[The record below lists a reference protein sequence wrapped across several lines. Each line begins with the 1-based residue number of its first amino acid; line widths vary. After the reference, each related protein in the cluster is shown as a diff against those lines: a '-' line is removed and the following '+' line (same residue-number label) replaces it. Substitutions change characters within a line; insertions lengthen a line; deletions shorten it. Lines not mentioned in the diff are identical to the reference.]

1 MPANRGSTTQSRR
14 NSSNV
19 RRAGSASTVEDLYSR
34 YFSSNG
40 VAAGGSPSVSLPG
53 IRGHRR
59 HIRPGREAEA
69 AVEADAAAAD
79 VAARAANTEA
89 GAAAQ
94 SGDGGRG
101 GETRRGGDAADSRD
115 PTAQHTSDPTT
126 TTTTTTSTSTSTTA
140 TATASSSNNRAMP
153 VLRSGGP
160 SGSATRRLSLQ
171 RLAETSDA
179 DHHADI
185 DGEIEKLSAENRVL
199 KASNAKKDAVIAAQA
214 KELAQL
220 RSALAAAALEAP
232 SLEASRPTTAVNAVR
247 EEDEEVSAA
256 AVSVDGTDAEHHA
269 ATKIQ
274 ATYRGHRARNPAAAA
289 ANVALSQESDGHQ
302 S

>member
-101 GETRRGGDAADSRD
+101 GETRRGGDAADPRD
-115 PTAQHTSDPTT
+115 PTAQHTSDP